1 MSTAP
6 NDPLPLMRQIP
17 IFEGFSEDELHMLA
31 ICFKVRR
38 LQPGEI
44 LCQEG
49 DPAPSFFIVSS
60 GIMSVV
66 KEVSARVRQRL
77 ATVGKNRMLGQ
88 VPLIDGGR
96 RPNTLEAGSPVT
108 LLECGREEFER
119 LFKANNAFAYKLL
132 DFVITDL
139 SARQRQSNRLFE
151 NLLSDPGETLSRVYE
166 AFVEVGKAAHET
178 GEFKAFTPR

>member
-1 MSTAP
+1 MSMMP
-6 NDPLPLMRQIP
+6 DDPLPMMKKIP
-17 IFEGFSEDELHMLA
+17 VFEGFSDDELHMLA
-31 ICFKVRR
+31 ICFKVRK
-38 LQPGEI
+38 LKPGEL
-44 LCQEG
+44 LCREG
-49 DPAPSFFIVSS
+49 DPAPSFFIVAS
-60 GIMSVV
+60 GIVSVV
-66 KEVSARVRQRL
+66 KEVNPRVRQRL

-119 LFKANNAFAYKLL
+119 LFKANNPFAYKLL

-139 SARQRQSNRLFE
+139 SSRQRQSNRLLE

-178 GEFKAFTPR
+178 GEFKTFTPR